1 MYDNLKRTT
10 AEKVAHNKRT
20 GVPPKP
26 YTDLDQIMMDIEGRD
41 SNKMVGLGLPD
52 DSSQFSSQSN
62 QDMLN
67 LSSQSD
73 NFSPVFNHY
82 IINTSQSET
91 IPSVFINPS
100 TTAGNVV
107 VSVAGKHEV

>member
-1 MYDNLKRTT
+1 MKRTT

-20 GVPPKP
+20 GVAPKS
-26 YTDLDQIMMDIEGRD
+26 YTDLDEIMMDIEGRD

-52 DSSQFSSQSN
+52 NSSNFSTQST
-62 QDMLN
+62 LN

-73 NFSPVFNHY
+73 N
-82 IINTSQSET
+82 
-91 IPSVFINPS
+91 IPSVFNQSILNSSQSELIPSVVIDPS

-107 VSVAGKHEV
+107 VAVAGKHDVIYE